1 VVAPVFFNFDRP
13 HTGEG
18 LSTLDSCLTGEGKTN
33 LNALIAQL
41 RANANFTVQLV
52 GRASPEGT
60 SEYNMALGGRR
71 ARMVAD
77 ALAVAGIARS
87 RIGDAPG
94 GGFPAGCQ
102 TLGAGLKSCGEIGS
116 SGERDRQV
124 APTLFA
130 VGSLP

>member
-13 HTGEG
+13 HTDEG
-18 LSTLDSCLTGEGKTN
+18 LSALDSCLTAEGKSN
-33 LNALIAQL
+33 LNNLIAQL
-41 RANANFTVQLV
+41 RANASLNVQLV

-60 SEYNMALGGRR
+60 SEYNLTLGGRR

-77 ALAVAGIARS
+77 ALAAAGIATS

-94 GGFPAGCQ
+94 SSLPAGCQ
-102 TLGAGLKSCGEIGS
+102 TLGKGLKSCGEIGS

-124 APTLFA
+124 SPTLFA
-130 VGSLP
+130 VGSSP